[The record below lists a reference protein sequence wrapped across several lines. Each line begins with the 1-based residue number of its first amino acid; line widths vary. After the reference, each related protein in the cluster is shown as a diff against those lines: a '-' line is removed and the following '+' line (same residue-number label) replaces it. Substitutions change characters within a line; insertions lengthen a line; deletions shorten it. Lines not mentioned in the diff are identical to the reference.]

1 MNIANK
7 LTFFRV
13 VIVPFIVVFFV
24 VDTGI
29 DGIQEDFLKIAA
41 AVLFILGAIS
51 DGMDGYYA
59 RKYGMTSNFGK
70 LWDPIAD
77 KILVS
82 STLICLL
89 YYKLVLPYTAIIIIS
104 REFFVSGLRL
114 VSIEQGKVIA
124 ASKLGKWKTTFQLI
138 HIITLLVFVSF
149 EICFLKFL
157 PKNHYT
163 NLFNDNYFYI
173 IRVLEG
179 LSIFFTV
186 YSGLDYYKK
195 NRKIEK

>member
-13 VIVPFIVVFFV
+13 IVVPFIVVFFV

-29 DGIQEDFLKIAA
+29 QGIQEDFLKIAA

-89 YYKLVLPYTAIIIIS
+89 YYKMILPYTAIIIIS

-124 ASKLGKWKTTFQLI
+124 ASRLGKWKTTFQLI

-149 EICFLKFL
+149 EICFLRFL
-157 PKNHYT
+157 PNNHYT
-163 NLFNDNYFYI
+163 NLFNANYFYI
-173 IRVLEG
+173 IRLLEG

-186 YSGLDYYKK
+186 YSGLDYYIK

>member
-13 VIVPFIVVFFV
+13 IVVPFIVVFFV

-29 DGIQEDFLKIAA
+29 QGIQEDFLKIAA

-89 YYKLVLPYTAIIIIS
+89 YYKMILPYTAIIIIS

-124 ASKLGKWKTTFQLI
+124 ASRLGKWKTTFQLI

-149 EICFLKFL
+149 EICFLRFL
-157 PKNHYT
+157 TNNHYT
-163 NLFNDNYFYI
+163 NLFNANYFYI
-173 IRVLEG
+173 IRLLEG

-186 YSGLDYYKK
+186 YSGLDYYIK